1 MFPAV
6 FIITLTSYLSVFPF
20 ADETMILIRICF
32 PPGDGA
38 DEPQYIKK
46 LDIFLEGS
54 SLPKI
59 STSTR
64 TTTQPPVDVSI
75 EYIEKKD
82 INILDLSPPLL
93 EKIVQYSFLSYRNR
107 QKSAAPSIHF
117 VVELSKTCKQFRA
130 AVQKCLTDDS
140 MWVNRFRGEFC
151 EGCFTQSC
159 VCPFYRHSWK
169 SEYPQHGIRER
180 CQSCGPCRNANAI
193 MTFYRLACSLQ
204 KVNLKGL
211 FLTMRLQDARYIV
224 RYLTRTKP
232 PIREICFHWYASR
245 FIPKYNTSLKV
256 LEKLFHSVSRTLQT
270 ISIDGYVL
278 CKTKILNTICEVPLP
293 NITRIDFSS
302 DSEQIDG
309 MVAMAAKLVIHCV
322 RSGAKLES
330 VNWSSREEIVEFLEM
345 ECVKPHL
352 HYLSQSETKIKVVM
366 S

>member
-1 MFPAV
+1 
-6 FIITLTSYLSVFPF
+6 
-20 ADETMILIRICF
+20 MILIRICF